1 MTLPSGHPK
10 SRLVKKFTALGPYI
24 REGKCE
30 DNRFFFDCL
39 AVCVN
44 VKPAPEVR
52 EFWGWWMEL
61 EAQESRFTYSY
72 QFGLFDKAGDWTS
85 VQIKDAEVVERLE
98 HTLREFHEKLRE
110 LLATLNLKL
119 EPADDFRDEPVK
131 LTAWNEMVPDASHPA
146 IFIKTDTSSQ
156 PRQYHHY

>member
-10 SRLVKKFTALGPYI
+10 SRLIKKFTALGPYI

-85 VQIKDAEVVERLE
+85 VRIKDAEVVERLE

-110 LLATLNLKL
+110 LLA
-119 EPADDFRDEPVK
+119 
-131 LTAWNEMVPDASHPA
+131 
-146 IFIKTDTSSQ
+146 
-156 PRQYHHY
+156 